1 MDIVT
6 ALFVGR
12 FALFVGRC
20 TMCPSLPLFVHRETE
35 RERLKIALA
44 IRPRPTIERGT
55 SHRGARA
62 GESVRKFTNFCHLW
76 IF

>member
-20 TMCPSLPLFVHRETE
+20 TMCPSLPLFVRRETE

-44 IRPRPTIERGT
+44 IRPRPTTIER
-55 SHRGARA
+55 
-62 GESVRKFTNFCHLW
+62 HLPSRDKSR
-76 IF
+76 